1 MDGRKYAAAAVILLF
16 NNEIASLIALCVMG
30 VMLLIDIAC
39 AAERERKT

>member
-1 MDGRKYAAAAVILLF
+1 MSKYTLPICVLLF

-39 AAERERKT
+39 AAEKEGKT